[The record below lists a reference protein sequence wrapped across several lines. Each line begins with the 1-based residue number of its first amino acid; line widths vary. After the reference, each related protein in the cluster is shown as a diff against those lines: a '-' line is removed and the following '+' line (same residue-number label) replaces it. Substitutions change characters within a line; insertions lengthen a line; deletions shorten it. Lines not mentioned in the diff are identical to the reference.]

1 MAWEVNQD
9 STNLPSISVGDIVHL
24 RQSSGLG
31 SLVKAVVSGIN
42 QDEIHAV
49 VKAAFESSGQHQIT
63 DGEPSNLEGCSL
75 SFDRRVVHKVI
86 KHAEH
91 R

>member
-9 STNLPSISVGDIVHL
+9 SASLPLISVGDIVHL

-31 SLVKAVVSGIN
+31 SLVQAIVSGVN
-42 QDEIHAV
+42 QDEIHAS
-49 VKAAFESSGQHQIT
+49 VKAAFDSSGQRQIT
-63 DGEPSNLEGCSL
+63 DGEPSNLVGCTL

-86 KHAEH
+86 KRAEH
-91 R
+91 S